1 MDAGIWPVT
10 VATTLLKPGG
20 YDRTAQMAALLE
32 KENDVF
38 TGVSAEMTAR
48 LAEDAKVSPYHVKAV
63 KPLPSRKMKK
73 QVPLLDC
80 FTAPCKEGCPIH
92 QDIPAYLQL
101 VKEEKYEEALKVI
114 TEKNPLPFI
123 TGTIC
128 AHPCMGKCTRNFYED
143 PVYIREMKKIAAEN
157 GYDALFGKI
166 TAPAVSRPGK
176 AAVVGGGP
184 AGMAAAYFLRRAG
197 MDVTLFEKSG
207 ALGGVVRHVIPGF
220 RIPGSAIDKD
230 AALLEKLGV
239 NICLNSEI
247 TDITMLKNAG
257 YTAVILAVGAY
268 EPGRL
273 KLEKGDAVNAL
284 EFLADFKTQDGNL
297 DIGKNV
303 VVIGGGNTAMD
314 TARAAKRTKG
324 VEHVYLVYRR
334 TKRYMPADEEEL
346 EMAVEDG
353 VEFMELLS
361 PVTLETGKLL
371 CKVMKLGD
379 YDASGRRGVVETEE
393 EKEIPADIVIAAV
406 GEKVPTG
413 FYEANGIR
421 VNDRGRALV
430 SEDTCETS
438 LAGVYVVG
446 DGLEGPATVVEGMRD
461 GRKAA
466 EAVIGERLA
475 DDIVSQTD
483 EETVYNRRGNLTDG
497 REDKE
502 ESGRCL
508 GCEGICENCVEVCPN
523 RANISIRVPGMEL
536 HQIIHVD
543 YMCNECGNCE
553 SFCPYDSAP
562 YLDKFTLFADEKDME
577 DSKNQGFTVL
587 DREAVK
593 CKVRFFGDTYIWT
606 KGEETRIPEGL
617 LKLMETVCRD
627 YGYLLRD

>member
-1 MDAGIWPVT
+1 
-10 VATTLLKPGG
+10 
-20 YDRTAQMAALLE
+20 
-32 KENDVF
+32 
-38 TGVSAEMTAR
+38 
-48 LAEDAKVSPYHVKAV
+48 
-63 KPLPSRKMKK
+63 
-73 QVPLLDC
+73 
-80 FTAPCKEGCPIH
+80 
-92 QDIPAYLQL
+92 
-101 VKEEKYEEALKVI
+101 
-114 TEKNPLPFI
+114 
-123 TGTIC
+123 
-128 AHPCMGKCTRNFYED
+128 
-143 PVYIREMKKIAAEN
+143 
-157 GYDALFGKI
+157 
-166 TAPAVSRPGK
+166 
-176 AAVVGGGP
+176 
-184 AGMAAAYFLRRAG
+184 MAAAYFLRRAG
-197 MDVTLFEKSG
+197 MDVTLFEKRG

-220 RIPGSAIDKD
+220 RIPESAIDKD

-239 NICLNSEI
+239 NIYLNSEI
-247 TDITMLKNAG
+247 TDISMLKNAG
-257 YTAVILAVGAY
+257 YTAVILAVGAS

-273 KLEKGDAVNAL
+273 KLEKGDPVNAL
-284 EFLADFKTQDGNL
+284 EFLADFKEKDGDL

-361 PVTLETGKLL
+361 PVKLEDGKLL
-371 CKVMKLGD
+371 CRVMKLGD
-379 YDASGRRGVVETEE
+379 YDASGRRGVVETDE
-393 EKEIPADIVIAAV
+393 EKEIPADTVIAAV

-413 FYEANGIR
+413 FYEANGIH

-430 SEDTCETS
+430 NEETCETN

-446 DGLEGPATVVEGMRD
+446 DGLGGPATVVEGIRD
-461 GRKAA
+461 GRRAA
-466 EAVIGERLA
+466 EAVIGESLA
-475 DDIVSQTD
+475 EEIVSQTD
-483 EETVYNRRGNLTDG
+483 EETVYNRRGNLADA
-497 REDKE
+497 REDRE

-523 RANISIRVPGMEL
+523 RANVAIRVPGMEK

-543 YMCNECGNCE
+543 YMCNECGNCK

-593 CKVRFFGDTYIWT
+593 CKVRFFGDTYVWT
-606 KGEETRIPEGL
+606 KGEETRIPDGL
-617 LKLMETVCRD
+617 QKLMEAVCRD